1 MASGTMNASSDLT
14 DGTDRAPNADGDER
28 IRVLIRAELDRRYAS
43 KIARRT
49 LELLAEAA
57 TEPTD
62 EGPGYRIVDR
72 SGQTR
77 YHQGSEP
84 GSRNGA
90 VPMTLG
96 DLVDELRERYPD
108 LFSKPPEPERA
119 PAPREAEPDHDTMA
133 DVRAAGARFVGQQ
146 TALAKS
152 LATNSAERGRVLA
165 DRMTGR
171 FEGLRARFG
180 GSRKAQASDAL
191 VAGSE
196 AAIARPDAAGSPAF
210 AQAPAMTQVPA
221 PREIGGRMREGLQ
234 RLSAGFRSGR
244 DSPRR
249 DTSRRGLILVGLGT
263 VLVVALLTTFLVLRR
278 EASPPTTDPQV
289 AESNKTGTKAPTSG
303 PQTSEPGA
311 KTPAAG
317 ESEEAA
323 DDPAQNP
330 NALKGVPEVIDTATL
345 RVAGKL
351 VRLFGVEW
359 VRGAQGQDLTRYLS
373 GRTVACLPAPGS
385 TAFTCTVEGRDLS
398 EVVLFNG
405 GGRASS
411 EAAPEHVA
419 AEEHA
424 RSERLGVWKR

>member
-1 MASGTMNASSDLT
+1 MASGAVNASSDLT
-14 DGTDRAPNADGDER
+14 DGRLEGHVSAPDADGDER
-28 IRVLIRAELDRRYAS
+28 IRALIRAELDRRYAS
-43 KIARRT
+43 KVARRT

-108 LFSKPPEPERA
+108 LFSKPPEPERP

-133 DVRAAGARFVGQQ
+133 DVRAAGARFVEQQ

-180 GSRKAQASDAL
+180 GARKAPDALAHGSDVASARSDA
-191 VAGSE
+191 
-196 AAIARPDAAGSPAF
+196 IGSPAIG
-210 AQAPAMTQVPA
+210 QANA
-221 PREIGGRMREGLQ
+221 PRRNGGRLREAFDSFSDSFRNSRDFRQ
-234 RLSAGFRSGR
+234 RDMSGR
-244 DSPRR
+244 S
-249 DTSRRGLILVGLGT
+249 LLLAGLGT
-263 VLVVALLTTFLVLRR
+263 VLVVALLTAFLILRR

-289 AESNKTGTKAPTSG
+289 AESGKTGTKTPASG
-303 PQTSEPGA
+303 PQAGEPG
-311 KTPAAG
+311 TNPQAAV

-345 RVAGKL
+345 KVAGKL

-359 VRGAQGQDLTRYLS
+359 VRGGQGQDLTRYLS
-373 GRTVACLPAPGS
+373 GRSVACLPAPGS
-385 TAFTCTVEGRDLS
+385 TAYTCTVEGRDLS

-424 RSERLGVWKR
+424 RGERLGVWKR